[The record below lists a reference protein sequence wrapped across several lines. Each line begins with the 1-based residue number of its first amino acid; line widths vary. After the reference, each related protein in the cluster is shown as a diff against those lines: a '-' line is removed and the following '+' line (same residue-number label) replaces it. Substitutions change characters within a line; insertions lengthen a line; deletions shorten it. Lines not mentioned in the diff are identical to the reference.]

1 MSIEC
6 VFLSGKVFC
15 HLKKKTE
22 IKVSE
27 SGGFSLMSFN
37 HLLIF
42 FFLFILLFS
51 VALKIARE
59 PGQFN
64 TCPFAQGCI

>member
-42 FFLFILLFS
+42 FSFIYPALLCGAENS
-51 VALKIARE
+51 QRTRAV
-59 PGQFN
+59 
-64 TCPFAQGCI
+64 